1 MRVMEKPSSQKY
13 VRSVLSLHTD
23 LDFAVIPGS
32 VLRRPES
39 IQFSIKSSRN
49 VHRPW
54 PDEFPGELEV

>member
-39 IQFSIKSSRN
+39 IQFSIN
-49 VHRPW
+49 LPEMFT
-54 PDEFPGELEV
+54 DLDLMNFQEN